1 MLPDKDKVV
10 RVMNYEKYRG
20 NDIDQWLVIQAMLI
34 TNSDIHWVRHACHHY
49 RESYERL
56 NRRPSMTLESRKQFE
71 RVHRTLVMYVYG
83 GLTIQK
89 AWSAAGEIVE
99 CLYCGISVEVL
110 ERVLEK
116 HYGLRPVVPS

>member
-89 AWSAAGEIVE
+89 AWSAAGGNCRVSV
-99 CLYCGISVEVL
+99 LWDKCGGFGTSIG
-110 ERVLEK
+110 K
-116 HYGLRPVVPS
+116 TLRAQTCST